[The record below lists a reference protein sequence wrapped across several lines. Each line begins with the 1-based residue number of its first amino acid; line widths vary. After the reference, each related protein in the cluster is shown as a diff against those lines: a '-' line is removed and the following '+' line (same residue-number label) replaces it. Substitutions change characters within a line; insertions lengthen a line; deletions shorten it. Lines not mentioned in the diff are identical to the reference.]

1 MNHLNPDYSDAESNR
16 WCCTNRVTVKLS
28 AGFDPYN
35 LLHLPDSTP
44 LTRLLPLTFFFIAAE
59 WS

>member
-44 LTRLLPLTFFFIAAE
+44 LHPASAINFFLYCG
-59 WS
+59 